1 MFSLSAKIKNAEDLS
16 VFLMPEKQDST
27 LLTWNLSFAPWHYLK
42 VAKKFLVHERNQ
54 AEHEDRTV
62 V

>member
-27 LLTWNLSFAPWHYLK
+27 LLT
-42 VAKKFLVHERNQ
+42 
-54 AEHEDRTV
+54 
-62 V
+62 